1 MSPSRFAYLVEYSH
15 ARFVETERNEKVVG
29 VVQHL
34 FSSRE
39 KEELISVS
47 MKCDSQSDTLNFVIR
62 NE

>member
-1 MSPSRFAYLVEYSH
+1 VEYSH

-47 MKCDSQSDTLNFVIR
+47 MKCDSQSDTLHFVTR

>member
-15 ARFVETERNEKVVG
+15 ARFVERNEKVVG